1 MFFLK
6 NIELSYR
13 RETLLIGLGQIP
25 AGRTIF
31 DR

>member
-13 RETLLIGLGQIP
+13 SENIIDRVRTDSSREDHI
-25 AGRTIF
+25 
-31 DR
+31 